1 MQELL
6 FGTSSVSQSHHG
18 SSASTNYSV
27 QKPQPVRPSA
37 TSAFSAYKPAGR
49 YNTTSNPSTTSSPP
63 KQHSYNSGY
72 SGLDNLRSRT
82 NYLTNLGSDER
93 YSIDWWCYRYRYQ
106 TQEDIETKRNLI
118 EIDL

>member
-6 FGTSSVSQSHHG
+6 FGTSSASQSNNG
-18 SSASTNYSV
+18 GSASTNYSV

-37 TSAFSAYKPAGR
+37 TSAFSAYKPPGR
-49 YNTTSNPSTTSSPP
+49 YNNTSNTSSPA
-63 KQHSYNSGY
+63 KQHNYSSGY

-93 YSIDWWCYRYRYQ
+93 YRLVVVSLSLSTPGRL
-106 TQEDIETKRNLI
+106 ETKRNLI